1 MTNEIIIKTAS
12 SDDAQSLLGIYA
24 YYVENTAIT
33 FEYEVPTLEEFKN
46 RIINTLKKYPYITA
60 SINGET
66 VGYAYTG
73 AFKERAAYSHS
84 VETSIYVKKGLSGKG
99 IGKALYAELENISK
113 KQNVLNMNACISY
126 TENPDEYLSLNS
138 PHFHEHLGYRTVG
151 KFTECGYKFGKWYDM
166 IWMEKMIGEHTDN
179 PPPFIPFP
187 DL

>member
-12 SDDAQSLLGIYA
+12 LDDAQSLLGIYA

-33 FEYEVPTLEEFKN
+33 FEYEVPTPEEFKN
-46 RIINTLKKYPYITA
+46 RILNTLKKYPYITA
-60 SINGET
+60 NFNGET

-99 IGKALYAELENISK
+99 VGKALYAELEKISK

-126 TENPDEYLSLNS
+126 TEKPDEYLSLNS

>member
-12 SDDAQSLLGIYA
+12 PDDAQSLLGIYA

-33 FEYEVPTLEEFKN
+33 FEYEVPTLEEFKS
-46 RIINTLKKYPYITA
+46 RILNTLKKYPYIMA
-60 SINGET
+60 SFNGET

-99 IGKALYAELENISK
+99 VGKALYAELEKISK

-126 TENPDEYLSLNS
+126 TEKPDEYLSLNS

-151 KFTECGYKFGKWYDM
+151 KLSYHFLC
-166 IWMEKMIGEHTDN
+166 IIN
-179 PPPFIPFP
+179 
-187 DL
+187 LR

>member
-1 MTNEIIIKTAS
+1 M
-12 SDDAQSLLGIYA
+12 
-24 YYVENTAIT
+24 
-33 FEYEVPTLEEFKN
+33 PTLEEFKN

-99 IGKALYAELENISK
+99 VGKALYAELENISK

-126 TENPDEYLSLNS
+126 TEKPDEYLSLNS

-166 IWMEKMIGEHTDN
+166 IWMEKMIGEHNAN
-179 PPPFIPFP
+179 PHEVIWQQDFK
-187 DL
+187 L